1 MDTPIKPIL
10 SIGEISKSESDL
22 VSLGATFNSDKS
34 ISTLD
39 GVKYYYSNIGKYINL
54 GEDEILV
61 SDEIE
66 KETVSHPTLISIE
79 DKYLVPGIIL
89 YRSGANILPIITS
102 ENSSLEDIIL
112 CKNESISKDIL
123 EKTLEYFG
131 FDDLI
136 NSFVINKSMIS
147 TFTDGD
153 KYRMSVGEDPEIVK
167 LKVCGLDWIP
177 EEIRFKLE
185 NLRSELD
192 YLYTKYYFL
201 SSSIGES
208 FDEVIEPGNISDYIS
223 IKTLVEKE
231 VVDVVQIPKDP
242 EQRKLHRIFQN
253 QTEVKIGKKW
263 NPSDDNEIDPFLYW
277 YPKKSYEIIRPR
289 IIEGDL
295 LEISILYRKLSE
307 KSGKTKSN
315 DHYDKVLNS
324 GIVGGFKESEFY
336 SDETSEVNKIL
347 FKDKNG
353 KVGPIRFN
361 GKEILFDTLNEGS
374 EVVRAFVKDS
384 FIVTENFYIQ
394 VNNETI
400 NLFPKTEDITE
411 YYIKSCKKIKQN
423 K

>member
-22 VSLGATFNSDKS
+22 ASLGATFNSDKS

-66 KETVSHPTLISIE
+66 KETVTHPIVISIE
-79 DKYLVPGIIL
+79 DKYLVPGMIL

-102 ENSSLEDIIL
+102 ENSNLEDIIL
-112 CKNESISKDIL
+112 CKNEAISKDIL

-147 TFTDGD
+147 TFTDGN

-253 QTEVKIGKKW
+253 QTEVRIGKKW

-295 LEISILYRKLSE
+295 LEISILYRRLSE
-307 KSGKTKSN
+307 KGGKTKSN

-347 FKDKNG
+347 FKNKNG
-353 KVGPIRFN
+353 KIGPIRFN